1 MVSIE
6 VAVGLFLFILSFT
19 YALLDISI
27 FFKKTTQEREQHH
40 YLKYGVFYVG
50 GYYQIVLKAL
60 LALLFV
66 FVFLMVY
73 NIILVGVFKPLIS
86 ETVSA
91 SSSGDMTY
99 EQIVAKAKEGYF
111 ALISAIA
118 KLVFT
123 TVFRI
128 VDVRFAL
135 LLLFAFIP
143 ITIFFVVTTY
153 HLTIARKHNMEK
165 VDSPESARVANYHYL
180 TIIIMSFII
189 VSIGFISFIGLKGC
203 EKN

>member
-1 MVSIE
+1 MASIE
-6 VAVGLFLFILSFT
+6 VAVGLVLFILSFT

-27 FFKKTTQEREQHH
+27 FFRKEAQEREQQNF
-40 YLKYGVFYVG
+40 LKYGLFYVA

-86 ETVSA
+86 DAGTVST
-91 SSSGDMTY
+91 SGDMTY
-99 EQIVAKAKEGYF
+99 EQIVAKAKGGYF
-111 ALISAIA
+111 ELISAIA

-143 ITIFFVVTTY
+143 ITIFLVVTTY
-153 HLTIARKHNMEK
+153 HLVIARKYNMEM
-165 VDSPESARVANYHYL
+165 VISSDDARVANYHYL
-180 TIIIMSFII
+180 TIMILSFII
-189 VSIGFISFIGLKGC
+189 VSVGFIVFVGLKGC
-203 EKN
+203 

>member
-6 VAVGLFLFILSFT
+6 VAVGLILFILSFT
-19 YALLDISI
+19 YALLDIST
-27 FFKKTTQEREQHH
+27 FFKKETQEREQHH
-40 YLKYGVFYVG
+40 YLKYALFYVG

-86 ETVSA
+86 DTA
-91 SSSGDMTY
+91 SSSTSGDITY
-99 EQIVAKAKEGYF
+99 EQIVAKAKGGYF
-111 ALISAIA
+111 DLISAIA

-123 TVFRI
+123 TVFKI
-128 VDVRFAL
+128 VDVKFAL
-135 LLLFAFIP
+135 LMLFVFIP

-153 HLTIARKHNMEK
+153 YLTVGRKYNMEN
-165 VDSPESARVANYHYL
+165 VTSPNTARVANYHYL
-180 TIIIMSFII
+180 TIMILSFII
-189 VSIGFISFIGLKGC
+189 ISIGFISFIGLNGI
-203 EKN
+203 EKI